1 MKYVVLA
8 VIVICCYCNSPT
20 SVVQGSS
27 DFKKMEI
34 KLIDSLGIVIA
45 NVPARYDT
53 FFSWTHY
60 SDCNTCH
67 IQKYRVQT
75 KNTSILKES
84 GFYWDEPNDS
94 VDRFTISH
102 NQYLPFDVNDTTMIL
117 TRHSYFKNDLKFTR
131 KGMRIL
137 ADTIRKINDRYFS
150 IFELE
155 KSDSIIR
162 RELLA
167 ISTIKGD
174 FINFSFE
181 LIVNKRDARTRDF
194 FVKSSNFINSIHLS
208 IPPAKY
214 IFE

>member
-1 MKYVVLA
+1 MKYKILA
-8 VIVICCYCNSPT
+8 VIVTLCYSCNNSRFNKE
-20 SVVQGSS
+20 SVS
-27 DFKKMEI
+27 DSKKI
-34 KLIDSLGIVIA
+34 VITLVDSLGIISV
-45 NVPARYDT
+45 NVPERFDT
-53 FFSWTHY
+53 SFTWTHY

-75 KNTSILKES
+75 KNTPILKES

-102 NQYLPFDVNDTTMIL
+102 NQYLPFHVNDTTMIL
-117 TRHSYFKNDLKFTR
+117 TMHSYFKNDLKFTR

-167 ISTIKGD
+167 ITTIKGD

-181 LIVNKRDARTRDF
+181 LITDNDDTRFQNF
-194 FVKSSNFINSIHLS
+194 FVNSSKFINSIRFNS
-208 IPPAKY
+208 VK
-214 IFE
+214 